1 MRLNS
6 AGLRSVTEVKTV
18 RVVDAVVES
27 LDLMEFQK
35 TVHSRKAR
43 ESAVAINKECIVSLF
58 RAKPYGRRNVTLHG
72 IPGVSCQDG
81 SLQTGRR
88 RRNC

>member
-1 MRLNS
+1 M
-6 AGLRSVTEVKTV
+6 

-27 LDLMEFQK
+27 LDLMGFQK

-58 RAKPYGRRNVTLHG
+58 RAEPDGSRNVTVHG
-72 IPGVSCQDG
+72 IPEVSGQDG